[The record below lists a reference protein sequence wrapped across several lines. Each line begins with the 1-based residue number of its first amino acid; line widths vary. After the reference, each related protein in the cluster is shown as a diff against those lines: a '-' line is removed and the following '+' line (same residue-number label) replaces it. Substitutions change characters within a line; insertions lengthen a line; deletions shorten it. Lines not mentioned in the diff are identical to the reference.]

1 MWGEALGQILSSC
14 CCHWLRS
21 KERLL
26 HAAQGRILS
35 SVGVSKRTVG
45 RCVLPYM
52 RDASDPVRG
61 GGAKKGSRLWHGHLL
76 KMAVLF
82 LC

>member
-14 CCHWLRS
+14 CWHWLRS

-45 RCVLPYM
+45 RCMLPYM
-52 RDASDPVRG
+52 RDALDPVRRG
-61 GGAKKGSRLWHGHLL
+61 GTRKGSRLSMGTY
-76 KMAVLF
+76 
-82 LC
+82 